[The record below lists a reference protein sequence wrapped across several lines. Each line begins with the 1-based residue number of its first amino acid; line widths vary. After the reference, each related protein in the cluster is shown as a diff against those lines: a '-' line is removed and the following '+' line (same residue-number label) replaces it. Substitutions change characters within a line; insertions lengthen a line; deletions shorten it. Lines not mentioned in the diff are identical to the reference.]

1 MSRLLSDSWLDNY
14 VKYARSINTEPPR
27 EWQFWSAVAALSAS
41 LKRQVYFWYRG
52 IQFFPNQYIVLVGP
66 PGLGKGSAINPAT
79 DIAEAAGAANFF
91 RDSVTAE
98 KVIERLATG
107 FLKVN
112 VSTLLAP
119 LKNDHCAT
127 AIALELPVFLSS
139 TSDRKFSTLCALWD
153 QNRFEYDTK
162 NKGTSLIKDMS
173 FGLVGGCTPNF
184 IQHLSQ
190 NSVSAVTG
198 GFSARTIFIYNSER
212 DELMDSAFGAPT
224 KINIQLYDALVNDLK
239 HIASLRG
246 EMRMDISA
254 QKLWSHKYREHN
266 KPDTKDDLNSD
277 ASANFKSRISSHI
290 IKAAIAIS
298 VSESDNLTITTS
310 HLTRAIELIER
321 VRDRI
326 DIVFRAVGESPL
338 VVVQDKVFEFIK
350 QQGITSRSAI
360 LKRLYRHMTDEQLTQ
375 VIYILRNAG
384 LITELTEGNSF
395 KYKSNI

>member
-1 MSRLLSDSWLDNY
+1 MPRLLQNSWLDNY
-14 VKYARSINTEPPR
+14 VLYARSINTEPPS
-27 EWQFWSAVAALSAS
+27 EWQFWSAVSVLSAS
-41 LKRQVYFWYRG
+41 LKRNVYFWYRG

-79 DIAEAAGAANFF
+79 DIAEAAGSANFF

-98 KVIERLATG
+98 KVIERLANG

-112 VSTLLAP
+112 AATLLAP
-119 LKNDHCAT
+119 LKSDHCAT
-127 AIALELPVFLSS
+127 AVALELPVFLSS

-153 QNRFEYDTK
+153 QSKFEYDTK
-162 NKGTSLIKDMS
+162 NKGTSLVKDMS

-190 NSVSAVTG
+190 NNVSAVTG

-212 DELMDSAFGAPT
+212 ETLMDNAFGAPT
-224 KINIQLYDALVNDLK
+224 KTNITLYDALVNDLK
-239 HIASLRG
+239 HISQLKG
-246 EMRMDISA
+246 EMRMDINA
-254 QKLWSHKYREHN
+254 QKLWSHTYRIHN
-266 KPDTKDDLNSD
+266 KPDGKDDLNSD

-290 IKAAIAIS
+290 IKAAISIS
-298 VSESDNLTITTS
+298 ISESDTLTIS
-310 HLTRAIELIER
+310 ANHLERAIKLIER

-350 QQGITSRSAI
+350 QQGVTSRSSI

-375 VIYILRNAG
+375 VIYVLRNSN
-384 LITELTEGNSF
+384 LITEITEGASF